1 MTAQRTHAAATP
13 RGASTEDFHR
23 REGTELLAPDGAP
36 AFRRG
41 MGLGGWLLPE
51 GYMWDLAGPVDSPR
65 RIEAMVQELVG
76 AEAAADFWTRYRD
89 RFVTAEDIALI
100 AAAGFDHVRL
110 PLNARLLLDGEGLCA
125 QGIAHVDDTLAWCR
139 EAGIGCVLDLHGAP
153 GGQTGAN
160 IDDSPHRLPEL
171 FTDLDAY
178 AQGLSLWRLLAER
191 YAHDPTVIAYDPL
204 NEPLPEQHAHLVPRL
219 AEFYRDVIAEIRA
232 VDPHHLLSIEGWHWS
247 TRFDGLERLWDEN
260 FCLHFHKYWSE
271 PTTDSIRPYLD
282 LRERL
287 GVPLWMGE
295 SGENQESWY
304 TEAFSLFEHHRIPW
318 TFWTWKKLDRPTS
331 PLVIARPERWDELAR
346 YAAGRG
352 PAPERPGEILEQLL
366 EHLPASRCHLRQTVL
381 EALPGITAPGGPGA
395 ARPTTTQEGR
405 PR

>member
-110 PLNARLLLDGEGLCA
+110 PLNARLLLDGEGLRA

-139 EAGIGCVLDLHGAP
+139 
-153 GGQTGAN
+153 
-160 IDDSPHRLPEL
+160 
-171 FTDLDAY
+171 
-178 AQGLSLWRLLAER
+178 
-191 YAHDPTVIAYDPL
+191 
-204 NEPLPEQHAHLVPRL
+204 
-219 AEFYRDVIAEIRA
+219 
-232 VDPHHLLSIEGWHWS
+232 
-247 TRFDGLERLWDEN
+247 
-260 FCLHFHKYWSE
+260 
-271 PTTDSIRPYLD
+271 
-282 LRERL
+282 
-287 GVPLWMGE
+287 
-295 SGENQESWY
+295 
-304 TEAFSLFEHHRIPW
+304 
-318 TFWTWKKLDRPTS
+318 
-331 PLVIARPERWDELAR
+331 
-346 YAAGRG
+346 
-352 PAPERPGEILEQLL
+352 
-366 EHLPASRCHLRQTVL
+366 
-381 EALPGITAPGGPGA
+381 
-395 ARPTTTQEGR
+395 
-405 PR
+405 